1 MVNPLFTGKT
11 NQQGF
16 TLIELISALVI
27 LGIVIAVAIPNY
39 LHLLSDAGN
48 SAAMQAVAEG
58 KARLNH
64 QYAIMLLSND
74 PDANKL
80 EAIAAGANTTAG
92 DYELIF
98 TVSKGGKEVEVKARG
113 IRTSVSGQ
121 AFGKWS
127 ISREES

>member
-1 MVNPLFTGKT
+1 MINPLFTSKT

-16 TLIELISALVI
+16 TLVELISALVI
-27 LGIVIAVAIPNY
+27 LGTVIVVAIPHY
-39 LHLLSDAGN
+39 LNLISDVGN

-98 TVSKGGKEVEVKARG
+98 TVSMDGKEVEVKSRG
-113 IRTSVSGQ
+113 LRTGVSGE
-121 AFGKWS
+121 ASGKWS
-127 ISREES
+127 IDRQDS